1 MNYIPISPKERDAML
16 ATIGVRSLVDLF
28 KDVPVQHRFPK
39 LDLPP
44 ALTEMD
50 ASAEL
55 QELALGNDNVRTD
68 LVSFLG
74 AGAYNHYIPSVV
86 DHILRRGEF
95 YTAYTPYQPEISQGT
110 LQAIFEYQSLMAA
123 LTGME
128 VSNASHYDGAT
139 AVAEAV
145 NMAYA
150 QFRGKRTKVVISP
163 TVHPQYRETL
173 RTYVQGMELELAG
186 DDASAVKSDQ
196 PALPAPVPPWP
207 GRQDR
212 QAQVSRGEGLSVNS
226 TEALIPL
233 IDENT
238 ALVIVQYPDFFG
250 RIYDFTK
257 LIESAHG
264 KGALVCVAAN
274 PIALALFKT
283 PGEMGADM
291 VVGEGQPLGIPLSYG
306 GPYLGFFT
314 TRKQYIHKMAGRL
327 VGETVDSRGQRAFVL
342 TLTARE
348 QHIKRERATSNICT
362 NQGLMALASAVY
374 LSVLGQNGLRQ
385 VAELCYHKA
394 HYAAGQIAKIPGYS
408 LCFDAP
414 FFHEFSVC
422 CPKPVEAI
430 NDHLLEHGILGGY
443 DLGQHYP
450 SLKDHMLVAVTE
462 MNTRDEIDALMDAL
476 SEVSHD

>member
-16 ATIGVRSLVDLF
+16 AAIGVKSLDDLF
-28 KDVPVQHRFPK
+28 KDVPTRHRFPK

-44 ALTEMD
+44 VLTEME
-50 ASAEL
+50 AAAEL
-55 QELALGNDNVRTD
+55 QELAIGNENVRTD

-173 RTYVQGMELELAG
+173 RTYVQGMGLELVG
-186 DDASAVKSDQ
+186 DGPKADLKATPDDLRSTLDA
-196 PALPAPVPPWP
+196 
-207 GRQDR
+207 
-212 QAQVSRGEGLSVNS
+212 
-226 TEALIPL
+226 
-233 IDENT
+233 NT
-238 ALVIVQYPDFFG
+238 ALAIVQYPDFFG
-250 RIYDFTK
+250 RIYDYTP
-257 LIESAHG
+257 LIEAAHAQ
-264 KGALVCVAAN
+264 GALVCVAAN
-274 PIALALFKT
+274 PTALALFKT

-374 LSVLGQNGLRQ
+374 LSVLGQNGLHQ

-450 SLKDHMLVAVTE
+450 SLKNHMLVAVTE
-462 MNTRDEIDALMDAL
+462 MNTRDEIDALVDAL

>member
-1 MNYIPISPKERDAML
+1 MTYIPQSPKEREAML
-16 ATIGVRSLVDLF
+16 ATIGVKSLEDLF
-28 KDVPVQHRFPK
+28 KDIPARHRFPK

-44 ALTEMD
+44 ALTEME
-50 ASAEL
+50 AAAEL
-55 QELALGNDNVRTD
+55 DELSIGNENVRTD

-74 AGAYNHYIPSVV
+74 AGAYNHYIPAAV

-110 LQAIFEYQSLMAA
+110 LQAIFEYQSLICA

-139 AVAEAV
+139 AVAEAA

-150 QFRGKRTKVVISP
+150 QFRGKRNRVVISP

-173 RTYVQGMELELAG
+173 RTYVQGMGLELTG
-186 DDASAVKSDQ
+186 DDPKANLDAG
-196 PALPAPVPPWP
+196 P
-207 GRQDR
+207 
-212 QAQVSRGEGLSVNS
+212 
-226 TEALIPL
+226 EALGSL

-257 LIESAHG
+257 LIELAHG
-264 KGALVCVAAN
+264 RGALVCVTAN

-283 PGEMGADM
+283 PGEMDADI
-291 VVGEGQPLGIPLSYG
+291 VVGEGQPLGIPLSFG

-327 VGETVDSRGQRAFVL
+327 VGETLDNHGQRAFVL

-348 QHIKRERATSNICT
+348 QHIKRERAISNICS
-362 NQGLMALASAVY
+362 NQGLMALAAAVY
-374 LSVLGQNGLRQ
+374 LSLLGQTGLRQ

-394 HYAAGQIAKIPGYS
+394 HYAADKINKIKGYS
-408 LCFDAP
+408 TCFDVP

-422 CPKPVEAI
+422 CPKPVAEI
-430 NDHLLEHGILGGY
+430 NDYLLEHGFLGGY
-443 DLGQHYP
+443 DLGQDYP
-450 SLKDHMLVAVTE
+450 ALKDHMLIAVTE
-462 MNTRDEIDALMDAL
+462 MNTKEEIDGLV
-476 SEVSHD
+476 EVLAEVNHD